1 MSTFKHY
8 FSYLSPEEKEEF
20 ARAMDSPGNRTGRT
34 LAQNLERTYLFED
47 FRDFIDSTMRWSE
60 TPQGQEYWD
69 RLPRKH
75 YRVTPWDFKP
85 LRWSAT
91 GEELRIQDFTQVAG
105 RVRTKPRPE
114 SFEIDTE
121 RLYLLREDLDT
132 GLFRKLGSVRLAGDY
147 YSYEYALK
155 SDVINFVHF
164 AGGAHS
170 GRHYNTETRYV
181 WEGMAQDYHLA
192 IPEGAQE
199 YDPEAGAN
207 FWVNTWAMNS
217 SGYVLQDGKPTRC
230 ADITGMRPAFV
241 HSQQN
246 GTRFAMIPQDLKGF
260 IPMASFYDYKANG
273 STIIQVIEG
282 ETFEPS
288 DFGGEYGY
296 DYNDEIVD
304 DATAINCGIYGVLYF
319 SEQFIESAREV
330 CLGGNV
336 KYVSLVYTD
345 NETFLHP
352 ESANY
357 CNWYYC
363 SDCSEWYDAE
373 NGGDDEHDHSYD
385 DDEDS
390 GSDCDNPRFSYHSC
404 EHYDYS
410 ENSEYKVGF
419 EIEKECEDGCAHS
432 HYDIRSRFGWV
443 KERDGSLD
451 NEIGYELVSPQY
463 DLFSTKLME
472 DAKRI
477 EEAFPELINGGV
489 SSSCG
494 GHVHFSKA
502 ETMGSDL
509 LESICGYLPI
519 LYSIY
524 EHRINKS
531 YCEVKEKEEM
541 KRSDNK
547 YQAVKVMRGRI
558 EFRIFPAVKN
568 LQVMEWRLNLIRIMA
583 KNPSANP
590 LEVIKTL
597 TNSRTELHKHFAKIF
612 SRGAIYRK
620 AQKALEYAKK
630 FDANYFNVDMRADV
644 RAINKKV
651 SRLNKADAKKME
663 AFAQELSAFAES
675 IN

>member
-1 MSTFKHY
+1 MENFRY
-8 FSYLSPEEKEEF
+8 FYSFLSPDEKEQF
-20 ARAMDSPGNRTGRT
+20 NLAMASIGNRTGYT
-34 LAQNLERTYLFED
+34 LERNLESERAYESFA
-47 FRDFIDSTMRWSE
+47 DFIDTIFRWSA
-60 TPQGQEYWD
+60 TPQGQNYWESF
-69 RLPRKH
+69 PAKH
-75 YRVTPWDFKP
+75 YRFAPYGFKL

-91 GEELRIQDFTQVAG
+91 GEELRIDDIRKAIGVL
-105 RVRTKPRPE
+105 RHVRTEEQEKQYL
-114 SFEIDTE
+114 TE
-121 RLYLLREDLDT
+121 EDINT
-132 GLFRKLGSVRLAGDY
+132 GLFKKVGPRQFLPHHYG
-147 YSYEYALK
+147 YEYALI
-155 SDVINFVHF
+155 SDIVNLAHF
-164 AGGAHS
+164 S
-170 GRHYNTETRYV
+170 GSSHRERHYNLESRFV
-181 WEGMAQDYHLA
+181 WEGVRSYWIKM
-192 IPEGAQE
+192 PKEAQE
-199 YDPEAGAN
+199 YQETAGHNYWAN
-207 FWVNTWAMNS
+207 EGAMNNA
-217 SGYVLQDGKPTRC
+217 GYILQDGAPVRC
-230 ADITGMRPAFV
+230 SDIEGMRPAFI
-241 HSQQN
+241 HYQN
-246 GTRFAMIPQDLKGF
+246 DGVKFEMIPQDLTGF
-260 IPMASFYDYKANG
+260 LLMARHYNHTAND
-273 STIIQVIEG
+273 SEIINVIEAEQWEAG
-282 ETFEPS
+282 NY
-288 DFGGEYGY
+288 GGEYAE
-296 DYNDEIVD
+296 DYNGEIVD
-304 DATAINCGIYGVLYF
+304 DALLVNGGTFGYLRF
-319 SEQFIESAREV
+319 SEQFIENTREIYLNGYPV
-330 CLGGNV
+330 NV
-336 KYVSLVYTD
+336 DLVYTD
-345 NETFLHP
+345 SDTFLNP
-352 ESANY
+352 PAANY
-357 CNWYYC
+357 CNHYFC
-363 SDCSEWYDAE
+363 SDCDEWYNAE
-373 NGGDDEHDHSYD
+373 NCGDEHDHSYN
-385 DDEDS
+385 DDEDENS
-390 GSDCDNPRFSYHSC
+390 PNNPRFSYHSC

-451 NEIGYELVSPQY
+451 DETGYELVSPQY
-463 DLFSTKLME
+463 DLFSPKLME
-472 DAKRI
+472 DANKI
-477 EEAFPELINGGV
+477 EEHYPKLINGAV

-509 LESICGYLPI
+509 LESICGYLPV

-630 FDANYFNVDMRADV
+630 FDSNYFNVDMRADV

-663 AFAQELSAFAES
+663 ALAKELSAFAES

>member
-1 MSTFKHY
+1 MNTFAHY
-8 FSYLSPEEKEEF
+8 FSYLSPSETEEF
-20 ARAMDSPGNRTGRT
+20 ARAMDSLGNRTGRT
-34 LAQNLERTYLFED
+34 LEGNLSGSQTLFES

-60 TPQGQEYWD
+60 TPQGQRYWD
-69 RLPRKH
+69 ELPNKH

-91 GEELRIQDFTQVAG
+91 GEELRIQDFSQVVG
-105 RVRTKPRPE
+105 RLRNKLNPIP
-114 SFEIDTE
+114 DTE
-121 RLYLLREDLDT
+121 RLYLLQEDIET
-132 GLFRKLGSVRLAGDY
+132 GLFRKIGNVRLTGDSY
-147 YSYEYALK
+147 GYEYALK
-155 SDVINFVHF
+155 SDVLNIVHF

-170 GRHYNTETRYV
+170 GRHFNTDTRYA
-181 WEGMAQDYHLA
+181 WEGVNYGSVLP
-192 IPEGAQE
+192 IPEDAQE
-199 YDPEAGAN
+199 YDPTAGKN

-241 HSQQN
+241 HTPEN

-260 IPMASFYDYKANG
+260 TPMASVYDYTANG
-273 STIIQVIEG
+273 STIIQVIKG
-282 ETFEPS
+282 EEFNPS
-288 DFGGEYGY
+288 EFGGEYGY

-304 DATAINCGIYGVLYF
+304 DAKAINCGIYGTLYF
-319 SEQFIESAREV
+319 SEQFIESAREIR
-330 CLGGNV
+330 LEGNRV
-336 KYVSLVYTD
+336 NVALIYTD
-345 NETFLHP
+345 YETFLNP

-363 SDCSEWYDAE
+363 ADCSEWYDAE
-373 NGGDDEHDHSYD
+373 NCDDEHEHNYEE

-390 GSDCDNPRFSYHSC
+390 SADNPRFSYHSC

-410 ENSEYKVGF
+410 ENSLYKVGF
-419 EIEKECEDGCAHS
+419 EIEKECEDGCIHS

-451 NEIGYELVSPQY
+451 DETGYELVSPQY
-463 DLFSTKLME
+463 DLFSSKLME

-477 EEAFPELINGGV
+477 EEAYPKLINGGV

-509 LESICGYLPI
+509 LESICGYLPV

-531 YCEVKEKEEM
+531 YCEVREKEEM

-597 TNSRTELHKHFAKIF
+597 TNSRSELHKHFAKIF
-612 SRGAIYRK
+612 SRGSIYRK

-630 FDANYFNVDMRADV
+630 FDSNYFNVDMRADV

-663 AFAQELSAFAES
+663 ALAKELSAFAES

>member
-1 MSTFKHY
+1 MNTFKHY
-8 FSYLSPEEKEEF
+8 FSYLSPNEMTEF
-20 ARAMDSPGNRTGRT
+20 IRAMDSQGNRTGYT
-34 LAQNLERTYLFED
+34 LEQNLERDRNYDSFA
-47 FRDFIDSTMRWSE
+47 DFIDTIFRWSE
-60 TPQGQEYWD
+60 TPQGQQYWEG
-69 RLPRKH
+69 LPNKY
-75 YRVTPWDFKP
+75 YRVTPWDFRP

-91 GEELRIQDFTQVAG
+91 DEYLRIDDLSKIIG
-105 RVRTKPRPE
+105 RLRKQGGAVDE
-114 SFEIDTE
+114 SE
-121 RLYLLREDLDT
+121 RLYLLQEDIET
-132 GLFRKLGSVRLAGDY
+132 GLFKKIGNVRLTADFYG
-147 YSYEYALK
+147 YEYALK
-155 SDVINFVHF
+155 SDVVNIAHF

-170 GRHYNTETRYV
+170 GRHYNVETRYI
-181 WEGMAQDYHLA
+181 WEGVVKDFFVA
-192 IPEGAQE
+192 IPEDAQE
-199 YDPEAGAN
+199 YDPTAGHN
-207 FWVNTWAMNS
+207 FWPNGRAANS
-217 SGYVLQDGKPTRC
+217 SGYTMQDGKLTRC
-230 ADITGMRPAFV
+230 ADIAGLRPAFV
-241 HSQQN
+241 HYKED
-246 GTRFAMIPQDLKGF
+246 GVKFAMIPQDLKGF
-260 IPMASFYDYKANG
+260 MPLSSVYDYTAND
-273 STIIQVIEG
+273 STIIKVIEG
-282 ETFEPS
+282 EEFDPS
-288 DFGGEYGY
+288 DFSGVYAY

-304 DATAINCGIYGVLYF
+304 DAVAINCGIHGTFYF
-319 SEQFIESAREV
+319 SEQFIENTREIT
-330 CLGGNV
+330 LGGLRQWV
-336 KYVSLVYTD
+336 GLIYTD
-345 NETFLHP
+345 DGTFLNTD
-352 ESANY
+352 SANY

-373 NGGDDEHDHSYD
+373 NCGDEHDHSYD
-385 DDEDS
+385 EEEDENDS
-390 GSDCDNPRFSYHSC
+390 NNPRFGYHSC

-410 ENSEYKVGF
+410 EGSEYKVGF

-432 HYDIRSRFGWV
+432 HYHIRSRFGWV

-451 NEIGYELVSPQY
+451 DEIGFELVTPQY
-463 DLFSTKLME
+463 DLFSPKLME
-472 DAKRI
+472 DANKI
-477 EEAFPELINGGV
+477 EEAYPKLINGAV

-531 YCEVKEKEEM
+531 FCEVKEKEEM

-568 LQVMEWRLNLIRIMA
+568 LQVMEWRVDLIRIMA

-630 FDANYFNVDMRADV
+630 FDSNYFNVDMRADV

-663 AFAQELSAFAES
+663 ALAKELSAFAES